1 MSEQAKFFPRVL
13 QQAPRLQW
21 LTERRTYDIVGKRV
35 VITGASSGIGAAS
48 AARLARAG
56 AEVVLVARREDEL
69 VERVA
74 EIVAAGGTAS
84 YEVAD
89 LADETAIDDL
99 VERLNASG
107 GVDILVNNAGHS
119 IRRPMVKSRMH
130 DYERQI
136 TLNYL
141 APVRLTLGL
150 LPPMLER
157 GEGHVINVSTWA
169 VMLPGAPLFGGYVA
183 SKSAL
188 TSFGD
193 TLHAELAIKG
203 ITCTT
208 VFPPLVRTP
217 MIAPT
222 AAFDGAPSLSAEE
235 VAEWVLRA
243 AVHRPREIAPRVSH
257 IFRAVDAAIPAAARR
272 AVTRR

>member
-1 MSEQAKFFPRVL
+1 MAEKGRFFPRVL
-13 QQAPRLQW
+13 QQTPVYTRLA
-21 LTERRTYDIVGKRV
+21 ERRRYEVAGTRI

-69 VERVA
+69 AQVVQ
-74 EIVAAGGTAS
+74 EIRAAGGAAS

-89 LADETAIDDL
+89 LADEAAIDELIARL
-99 VERLNASG
+99 VESG
-107 GVDILVNNAGHS
+107 GVDVLINNAGHS
-119 IRRPMVKSRMH
+119 IRRPVVKSRMS

-136 TLNYL
+136 SLNYL

-150 LPPMLER
+150 VPSMLER
-157 GEGHVINVSTWA
+157 GGGHIVNVSTWA
-169 VMLPGAPLFGGYVA
+169 VMLPGAPLFAGYVA

-188 TSFGD
+188 TAFGD
-193 TLHAELAIKG
+193 SVHAELAVKG
-203 ITCTT
+203 VTVTT

-217 MIAPT
+217 MITPT

-243 AVHRPREIAPRVSH
+243 VAHRPREIAPRVSH
-257 IFRAVDAAIPAAARR
+257 IFRAVDATLPAMARR
-272 AVTRR
+272 AVSRR

>member
-1 MSEQAKFFPRVL
+1 MSEKAKFFPRVL
-13 QQAPRLQW
+13 QQAPRFAQLAE
-21 LTERRTYDIVGKRV
+21 LRTYEVAGKRIV
-35 VITGASSGIGAAS
+35 VTGASSGIGAAS
-48 AARLARAG
+48 AERLARAG

-69 VERVA
+69 AERVEA
-74 EIVAAGGTAS
+74 IRAAGGTAS

-89 LADETAIDDL
+89 LADVSAIDDL
-99 VERLNASG
+99 IARLEADG
-107 GVDILVNNAGHS
+107 GVDVLVNNAGHS
-119 IRRPMVKSRMH
+119 IRRPILRSRMH

-150 LPPMLER
+150 LPAMIAR
-157 GEGHVINVSTWA
+157 GDGHIVNVATWA
-169 VMLPGAPLFGGYVA
+169 VMLPGAPLFAGYVA

-188 TSFGD
+188 TAFGD
-193 TLHAELAIKG
+193 SLHAELASKG
-203 ITCTT
+203 VTVTT

-243 AVHRPREIAPRVSH
+243 VVHRPREIAPRVSH
-257 IFRAVDAAIPAAARR
+257 IFRMVDAAIPGIARR

>member
-1 MSEQAKFFPRVL
+1 MSEKAKFFPRVL
-13 QQAPRLQW
+13 QKAPRYAQLAE
-21 LTERRTYDIVGKRV
+21 LRTYDIVGKRIV
-35 VITGASSGIGAAS
+35 VTGASSGIGAAS

-69 VERVA
+69 QAQVETIR
-74 EIVAAGGTAS
+74 AAGGNAS

-89 LADETAIDDL
+89 LTEVAEIDDL
-99 VERLNASG
+99 VARLLDGG
-107 GVDILVNNAGHS
+107 GVDLLVNNAGHS
-119 IRRPMVKSRMH
+119 IRRPVLKSRMH

-150 LPPMLER
+150 LPGMVER
-157 GEGHVINVSTWA
+157 GEGHIINVSTWA
-169 VMLPGAPLFGGYVA
+169 VMLPGAPLFAGYVA

-188 TSFGD
+188 TAFGD
-193 TLHAELAIKG
+193 SLHAELAGKG
-203 ITCTT
+203 VTVTT

-222 AAFDGAPSLSAEE
+222 AAFEGAPSLSAEE
-235 VAEWVLRA
+235 VGEWVLRA
-243 AVHRPREIAPRVSH
+243 AIHRPREIAPRVSH
-257 IFRAVDAAIPAAARR
+257 IFRLVDAAIPAVARR